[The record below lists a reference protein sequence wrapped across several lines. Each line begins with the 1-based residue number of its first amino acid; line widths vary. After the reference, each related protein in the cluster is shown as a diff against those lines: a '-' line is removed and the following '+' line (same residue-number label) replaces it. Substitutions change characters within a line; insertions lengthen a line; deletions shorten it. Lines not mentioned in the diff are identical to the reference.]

1 MDFTPPRRLG
11 LIIGS
16 ALLALLISG
25 IVLSVYRL
33 ATATISALIIP
44 WVLLPL
50 FSVPLALIILFR
62 LYGLLS
68 ARYRLDRD
76 GFYLTWGMAGEQI
89 PLADITD
96 LLKADEI
103 ASGLRPEVG
112 FWWPGCVVGRKDV
125 DGVGEI
131 EFFATT
137 GAEGMILLQLD
148 ERLIAISPPEVEDF
162 FQAFSAS
169 VRMGSLEPI
178 AMRSQRPDFIFTRLW
193 EDRIARAM
201 VLLGL
206 ALPTVLLGYLAVQ
219 APLLPLEVPFG
230 FDPAGMPDPL
240 APPGRLLLLP
250 MIGGLCWML
259 DFVIGAMFYRQE
271 RDRVISYTIW
281 GAAILV
287 GALLWGATLQLLA
300 FA

>member
-1 MDFTPPRRLG
+1 MLIG
-11 LIIGS
+11 L
-16 ALLALLISG
+16 ALLALLLSG
-25 IVLSVYRL
+25 ITLSVLRL
-33 ATATISALIIP
+33 ATASISALIIP

-50 FSVPLALIILFR
+50 FSVPLVLMILFR
-62 LYGLLS
+62 LYGLITVH
-68 ARYRLDRD
+68 YRLDRD
-76 GFYLTWGMAGEQI
+76 GFYLTWGMAAEQI
-89 PLADITD
+89 PLTDITA
-96 LLKADEI
+96 LLRADEI
-103 ASGLRPEVG
+103 ATGLRPDVG
-112 FWWPGCVVGRKDV
+112 FWWPGCVVGKRDV

-137 GAEGMILLQLD
+137 GAEGTIVLQLD
-148 ERLIAISPPEVEDF
+148 ERLIAISPPDVEDF

-193 EDRIARAM
+193 EDRIARMM
-201 VLLGL
+201 VLVGL

-219 APLLPLEVPFG
+219 APVLPAEVPFG
-230 FDPAGMPDPL
+230 FDPAGKPDPL

-250 MIGGLCWML
+250 MIGGLCWMV
-259 DFVIGAMFYRQE
+259 DFVVGAMFYRQE
-271 RDRVISYTIW
+271 QDRVISYALW

-300 FA
+300 FT

>member
-11 LIIGS
+11 VLIGLAS
-16 ALLALLISG
+16 LALLLSG
-25 IVLSVYRL
+25 IALSVYRL
-33 ATATISALIIP
+33 ATGTISALIIP

-89 PLADITD
+89 PIADITD
-96 LLKADEI
+96 LLKADDI
-103 ASGLRPEVG
+103 ASGLRPDVG
-112 FWWPGCVVGRKDV
+112 FWWPGCVIGRKEV
-125 DGVGEI
+125 ESVGEI

-148 ERLIAISPPEVEDF
+148 ERLIAISPPDVEDF

-178 AMRSQRPDFIFTRLW
+178 ARGSQRPDFIFTRLW

-201 VLLGL
+201 VLIGL

-230 FDPAGMPDPL
+230 FDPTGTPDPL

-250 MIGGLCWML
+250 MIGGLCWMV
-259 DFVIGAMFYRQE
+259 DFIVGAVFYRQE
-271 RDRVISYTIW
+271 RDRVISYAIW

-287 GALLWGATLQLLA
+287 GALLWGATLQLLTYA
-300 FA
+300 